1 MALWQAAKLSAGVV
15 GFEPRTPG
23 TVAAPSRRCPAV
35 PFLWRELES
44 GSGQEILTQCGGL
57 SIGDRRGGYIDAIL
71 RNVREMGAL
80 HTVLDAAAL
89 RARYPQHRHV
99 PAAPRKALTANAL
112 SLAHRQGPGRP
123 NRARSLEEGAGKW
136 RAVW

>member
-1 MALWQAAKLSAGVV
+1 M
-15 GFEPRTPG
+15 T
-23 TVAAPSRRCPAV
+23 
-35 PFLWRELES
+35 FLWRKLET
-44 GSGQEILTQCGGL
+44 GLGQDLLTQCGGL
-57 SIGDRRGGYIDAIL
+57 SIGDRRGDYIDAIL
-71 RNVREMGAL
+71 RNVREMGAP